1 MLSYAQRI
9 SVFMIA
15 ATGLFAQT
23 TTQETRTSGVVGIA
37 QGQAAR
43 FNVLRPNE
51 SATAVCSAVLT
62 YFDAAGTVLKTA
74 TVTVAPGQAGY
85 LDLFSD
91 TDLSLATNQRRQI
104 RATFS
109 VPAITPT
116 SASDKKDKP
125 GLPADRNARDLR

>member
-1 MLSYAQRI
+1 
-9 SVFMIA
+9 MIA